1 MPPTVEGRPSLPAEL
16 VAGRIREAYGL
27 EGSLRPLAAEWDQ
40 NFQLDTDRAG
50 SFVVKLANA
59 GTATEELK
67 LQNAALDWLGRHC
80 REPAAPQVVSSSSG
94 QTICSLADEKD
105 APTRMRVLTHLAG
118 VPLSSL
124 PSLSDTLL
132 ERLGRMLGEVDR
144 CLAGFEHPAMD
155 RRIDWDL
162 RRAEWISSRTKAI
175 RDLGR
180 RGLVERLLL
189 QFRARVVPLLP
200 HLPMSVIHND
210 ANDENVL
217 VEPAGED
224 EWRISGLLDFGDM
237 VRTCTVCEPAVAAAY
252 ATFKTDAPLTAI
264 ATLAGGY
271 HRARPL
277 SQPELEALF
286 PLVVM
291 RLCVSVTTSA
301 NAAEQDPDNP
311 HRQISDRKAWEVL
324 ERLEAVD
331 WNEAENRMRAACGIA
346 LRSRRSPEDR
356 KRERDHLFAERRRLI
371 GPSLSLA
378 YETPLEIVRGRG
390 QFLFELDGRAYL
402 DCVNN
407 VCHVGHCHPRVIEAL
422 EEQAAIL
429 NTNTRY
435 LHPLLTEYSRRLTAT
450 FPDPLTVCYFVN
462 SGSEANELAV
472 RIARTATGQ
481 TDVIVLDDAY
491 HGNTQTLVELS
502 PYKCEGPGGK
512 GLPGWAHKVPKPDP
526 YRGPHRG
533 SGEEVGEAYAEDVR
547 QICARLA
554 SAGRPPALFLVE
566 PILGCG
572 GQVVLPE
579 GYLRHAFRH
588 VRQVGGLC
596 IADEVQVGMGRVGT
610 HMWAFE
616 SHGVVPDIVTVGK
629 PIGNGHPL
637 AAVVTTREAARAFA
651 TGMEYFSTFGGN
663 PVSMAVGLAVLEV
676 IEKEGLQQ
684 HALRVGDYLMAG
696 FRTLGERHPQIGDVR
711 GQGLFIGVE
720 LVEDRESRT
729 PASDLTARLI
739 ENLKADGILLSAEGP
754 DHNVLK
760 IKPPLVFAETDAD
773 ILVGAIDRALAEG
786 LGLRA

>member
-16 VAGRIREAYGL
+16 VARRIREAYGL

-59 GTATEELK
+59 GTTTAELE
-67 LQNAALDWLGRHC
+67 LQNAALTWLDHHC
-80 REPAAPQVVSSSSG
+80 REPAAPRVVSSSSG
-94 QTICSLADEKD
+94 ETICSLVDEKGT
-105 APTRMRVLTHLAG
+105 PIRMRVLTHLPG

-124 PSLSDTLL
+124 RSLSDTLV
-132 ERLGRMLGEVDR
+132 ERLGRTLGEIDR
-144 CLAGFEHPAMD
+144 CLAGFEHAAMN

-162 RRAEWISSRTKAI
+162 RRAEWISSCTKSI
-175 RDLGR
+175 RDPGH

-189 QFRARVVPLLP
+189 QFRARIAPLLP

-224 EWRISGLLDFGDM
+224 QWRIAGLLDFGDM
-237 VRTCTVCEPAVAAAY
+237 VRTCTVCEPAIAAAY
-252 ATFKTDAPLTAI
+252 ATFKADDPLAAIVALTA
-264 ATLAGGY
+264 GY
-271 HRARPL
+271 HRVRPL
-277 SQPELEALF
+277 TESELEALF

-291 RLCVSVTTSA
+291 RLGVSVTTSA
-301 NAAEQDPDNP
+301 NAAQQDPDNL
-311 HRQISDRKAWEVL
+311 HRQASDRQAWEVL
-324 ERLEAVD
+324 EGLEAVD
-331 WNEAENRMRAACGIA
+331 WSEAENRLRAACGIA
-346 LRSRRSPEDR
+346 PRPRPTPESQR
-356 KRERDHLFAERRRLI
+356 QERDYLLAERDRLI

-390 QFLFELDGRAYL
+390 QFLFEPDGRAYL

-407 VCHVGHCHPRVIEAL
+407 VCHVGHCHPRVVEAL
-422 EEQAAIL
+422 GEQAAVL

-450 FPDPLTVCYFVN
+450 FPDPLRVCYFVN

-472 RIARTATGQ
+472 RIARTVTGRR
-481 TDVIVLDDAY
+481 DVIVLDDAY

-512 GLPGWAHKVPKPDP
+512 GLPDWVHKVPKPDP

-533 SGEEVGEAYAEDVR
+533 SGEKLGEAYAEDIR
-547 QICARLA
+547 QTCGRLA

-572 GQVVLPE
+572 GQVVLPG

-596 IADEVQVGMGRVGT
+596 IADEVQVGMGRVGN

-637 AAVVTTREAARAFA
+637 AAVVTTQEAARAFA
-651 TGMEYFSTFGGN
+651 NGMEYFSSFGGN

-676 IEKEGLQQ
+676 IEQEGLRQQ
-684 HALRVGDYLMAG
+684 AQRVGDYLMAG
-696 FRTLGERHPQIGDVR
+696 FRTLGERHPQVGDVR

-720 LVEDRESRT
+720 LVEDRESRK
-729 PASDLTARLI
+729 PASDLTARLV
-739 ENLKADGILLSAEGP
+739 ENLKAEGILLSAEGP
-754 DHNVLK
+754 HYNVLK

-773 ILVGAIDRALAEG
+773 ILLGAVDRG
-786 LGLRA
+786 LEGLRA